1 MQTLVITIATG
12 RTQFLIWERLSLDQT
27 QPTSYSQVACWL
39 RADQGRSQ
47 QKFSPRQNFK
57 PNIFSLASLPIV

>member
-27 QPTSYSQVACWL
+27 QPTSYSHTAKYLSLLESLIFKKIVAL
-39 RADQGRSQ
+39 
-47 QKFSPRQNFK
+47 FTN
-57 PNIFSLASLPIV
+57 